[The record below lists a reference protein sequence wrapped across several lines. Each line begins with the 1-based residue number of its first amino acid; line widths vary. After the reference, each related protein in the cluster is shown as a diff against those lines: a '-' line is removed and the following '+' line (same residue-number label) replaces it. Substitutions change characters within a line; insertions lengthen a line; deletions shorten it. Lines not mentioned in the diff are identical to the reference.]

1 MEICNPAPTQR
12 PALRALWQEAFGDSD
27 TFLDSFFSTSFCPN
41 RCRCI
46 LSDDQIAAALYWFDC
61 SLGGEKYAY
70 LYAVATAKSFQRKG
84 LCRRLLEDTHAL
96 LAREGYAGALLVP
109 ESEGLRRMYT
119 GFGYR
124 RQTQITEF
132 SCRAEGPAACL
143 RSVCPEA
150 YAQYRR
156 QYLPEGGV
164 IQEGA
169 GLAFLNAT
177 AKLYLGPDFL
187 LAAQPGGDGLRA
199 VELLGNREAA
209 PGILRALGYD
219 RGVFRVPGNGMS
231 FAMFLPLRSGTRGP
245 DYFGLAFD

>member
-27 TFLDSFFSTSFCPN
+27 AFLDSFFSTGFCLH

-187 LAAQPGGDGLRA
+187 LAAQPGDDGLRA
-199 VELLGNREAA
+199 VEL
-209 PGILRALGYD
+209 
-219 RGVFRVPGNGMS
+219 
-231 FAMFLPLRSGTRGP
+231 
-245 DYFGLAFD
+245 